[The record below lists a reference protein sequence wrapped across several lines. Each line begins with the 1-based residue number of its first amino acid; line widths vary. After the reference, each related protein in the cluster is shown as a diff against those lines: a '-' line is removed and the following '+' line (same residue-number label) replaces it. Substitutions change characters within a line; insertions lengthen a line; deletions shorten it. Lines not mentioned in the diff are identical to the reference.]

1 MKHVLNKK
9 WLLAILLCVAVTTV
23 FAAPSDGGAV
33 VNPATYMKGVADN
46 LLAALNQNKSQLSNT
61 KVISNIIYQKVV
73 PYFDVGAM
81 SRLVLGRTFW
91 TKATPE
97 QQAEF
102 QVQFTKMIVGP
113 YAAAL
118 EKYDDDK
125 INFYPLRDGYQQY
138 RLLTMNSVVER
149 RDGNKINVS
158 YNLMREGNVWRIYDF
173 NIEGISMVSSYRSQF
188 SNVLYQAGVGA
199 LIDKLKAHNQAA
211 S

>member
-1 MKHVLNKK
+1 
-9 WLLAILLCVAVTTV
+9 
-23 FAAPSDGGAV
+23 
-33 VNPATYMKGVADN
+33 MKGVADN
-46 LLAALNQNKSQLSNT
+46 LLAALSQNKSQLSNA
-61 KVISNIIYQKVV
+61 KVMSNIIYQKVV

-102 QVQFTKMIVGP
+102 QVQFTKMIVGT

-118 EKYDDDK
+118 EKYNDDK
-125 INFYPLRDGYQQY
+125 INFYPLRESYQQS
-138 RLLTMNSVVER
+138 RLISISSVIER

-158 YNLMREGNVWRIYDF
+158 YNLMREGNVWCIYDF

-188 SNVLYQAGVGA
+188 SNVLYQSGVGA